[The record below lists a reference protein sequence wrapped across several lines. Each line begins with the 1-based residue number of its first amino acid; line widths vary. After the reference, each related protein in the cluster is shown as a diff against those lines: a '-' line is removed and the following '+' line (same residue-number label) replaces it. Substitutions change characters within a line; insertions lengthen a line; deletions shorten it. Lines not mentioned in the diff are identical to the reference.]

1 MSPSALFR
9 TVARAE
15 AVTWT
20 LLLIAMFLKYV
31 VKVGDWPVS
40 IAGFVHGFVFLSYVA
55 TGVLVG
61 INQRWSKRSIV
72 LTAATSVVPYL
83 TIPYE
88 RRLTKLGRLEGQWRT
103 TKSDHPDDAKR
114 IDTLFRWMVGRPLLT
129 AVSAVVIVGLV
140 FTAML
145 IMGPPGGGA

>member
-1 MSPSALFR
+1 MSPRTLFR
-9 TVARAE
+9 IVARAE

-20 LLLIAMFLKYV
+20 LLIIAMILKYV

-72 LTAATSVVPYL
+72 LAAATSVVPYL

-88 RRLTKLGRLEGQWRT
+88 RRLEKQGRLEGEWRT
-103 TKSDHPDDAKR
+103 TKSDHPDDDKR
-114 IDTLFRWMVGRPLLT
+114 IDTLFRWMVGRPILT
-129 AVSAVVIVGLV
+129 AVTAVVIVALI
-140 FTAML
+140 FTVML
-145 IMGPPGGGA
+145 ILGPPGGRA